1 MGYTNAGKSSLLNA
15 LTGADVFVE
24 NKLFATLDPTTR
36 KLSLSE
42 ANTVL
47 ITDTVGFISKL
58 PHTLIDAFKSTLEE
72 AAFADFLLIVVD
84 AADPDCEKQY
94 AQVMKV
100 LAEIKADKIPSIVV
114 LNKYDRVQG
123 NILLE
128 SQLNNSFPG
137 ALHVSAKTHE
147 GFEDIIAVL
156 TENLLGILRSFKI
169 PMARADLVEL
179 ARKNGTIEKEEWLA
193 DCIEL
198 EARIPGKLDEEGKST
213 TRTLALLKD
222 YIK

>member
-1 MGYTNAGKSSLLNA
+1 
-15 LTGADVFVE
+15 
-24 NKLFATLDPTTR
+24 
-36 KLSLSE
+36 
-42 ANTVL
+42 
-47 ITDTVGFISKL
+47 
-58 PHTLIDAFKSTLEE
+58 
-72 AAFADFLLIVVD
+72 
-84 AADPDCEKQY
+84 
-94 AQVMKV
+94 MKV

-156 TENLLGILRSFKI
+156 TENLLGVLRSFRI
-169 PMARADLVEL
+169 PMTRTDLVEL
-179 ARKNGTIEKEEWLA
+179 ARKNGTIEKEEWLE